1 MLVWGR
7 RHASRPTSA
16 EPEVT
21 EVSTNQG
28 PVSIALLRGFQ
39 IIQGDRPVSLPLG
52 AQRLVA
58 FLALQDRPVLRV
70 FVAGSLWLDK
80 AEKLACASL
89 RSALWQLRRNGLD
102 VVAVS
107 RNHLQLSAC
116 LEVDVWNTV
125 AEAQQVIEGRDGQD
139 VQPDC
144 LLAGDLLPDWYE
156 DWVVLER
163 ERIRQLRLHALE
175 TLGQRLIDQGRP
187 AQAIE
192 VGLAAVAADPL
203 RESAHRVVISAHLA
217 EGNHSEA
224 LRQYET
230 YTRLLEDN
238 LGLRPSNQI
247 RQLIGLVWD
256 RGLSG
261 SPAELEPSTRL
272 VEPIR
277 NVTGRVTAG

>member
-1 MLVWGR
+1 MLVRGR

-21 EVSTNQG
+21 EVSTYQG

-89 RSALWQLRRNGLD
+89 RSALWQLHRNGLD

-107 RNHLQLSAC
+107 RNHLQLSAF

-125 AEAQQVIEGRDGQD
+125 AEARQVIGSRDGHTTR
-139 VQPDC
+139 PDR

-156 DWVVLER
+156 DWVIVER

-203 RESAHRVVISAHLA
+203 RESAHRMIVSAHLA
-217 EGNHSEA
+217 EGNRSEA
-224 LRQYET
+224 LRQFRTFE
-230 YTRLLEDN
+230 RLLDEQ
-238 LGLRPSNQI
+238 LGVGPSD
-247 RQLIGLVWD
+247 RMLTLIGSV
-256 RGLSG
+256 RARVPSG
-261 SPAELEPSTRL
+261 
-272 VEPIR
+272 
-277 NVTGRVTAG
+277 VTA